1 MLYLH
6 LTILFYLFTVLAL
19 ALTVVGVLAGWPF
32 LGVQSGVGAIILAVV
47 GTMFLVNH
55 LKGRVPR
62 D

>member
-1 MLYLH
+1 MLYLY
-6 LTILFYLFTVLAL
+6 LAILFYLFAVLAL
-19 ALTVVGVLAGWPF
+19 ALTAVGAVAGWPF
-32 LGVQSGVGAIILAVV
+32 LGIQSGVAAIVLAVV